1 MTKDTIKDAQEYLT
15 VAVKENGKKKILDID
30 QLVKRHSSEEVV
42 NLLKTILKEKHQA
55 LRDFIVEDK
64 TSPKVD
70 ETVSVLFRVTMAIKT
85 IEGEKE
91 VRDVGRTKQG
101 AARSI

>member
-1 MTKDTIKDAQEYLT
+1 MTKDIIKDAQEYLT

-42 NLLKTILKEKHQA
+42 NLLKTILREKHQA

-91 VRDVGRTKQG
+91 VRDVGRAK
-101 AARSI
+101 

>member
-1 MTKDTIKDAQEYLT
+1 MTKDIIKDAQEYLT

-42 NLLKTILKEKHQA
+42 NLLKTILREKHQA

-64 TSPKVD
+64 TSPKID

-91 VRDVGRTKQG
+91 VRDVGRAK
-101 AARSI
+101 

>member
-1 MTKDTIKDAQEYLT
+1 MTKDIIKDAQEYLT

-30 QLVKRHSSEEVV
+30 QLVKRHSSEEVI

-91 VRDVGRTKQG
+91 VRNVGRTKQG

>member
-1 MTKDTIKDAQEYLT
+1 MTKDIIKDAQEYLT

-42 NLLKTILKEKHQA
+42 NLLKTILREKHQA
-55 LRDFIVEDK
+55 LKDFIVEDK

-85 IEGEKE
+85 IEGEKG
-91 VRDVGRTKQG
+91 VRDVGRTK
-101 AARSI
+101 

>member
-15 VAVKENGKKKILDID
+15 VAVKENGKRKILDID
-30 QLVKRHSSEEVV
+30 QLVKKHSSEEVV

-64 TSPKVD
+64 TSSKVD

-91 VRDVGRTKQG
+91 VRDIGGAKQG
-101 AARSI
+101 ARSGI

>member
-1 MTKDTIKDAQEYLT
+1 MTSEIIKAAQEYLT

-91 VRDVGRTKQG
+91 VRDVGRAK
-101 AARSI
+101 

>member
-1 MTKDTIKDAQEYLT
+1 MTKDIIKDAQEYLT

-42 NLLKTILKEKHQA
+42 NLLKTILKEKHQS

-64 TSPKVD
+64 TSPKID

-91 VRDVGRTKQG
+91 VRDIGRAK
-101 AARSI
+101 

>member
-1 MTKDTIKDAQEYLT
+1 MTKDIIKDAQEYLT

-30 QLVKRHSSEEVV
+30 QLVKRHSSEDVI
-42 NLLKTILKEKHQA
+42 NLLKTILREKHQA

-64 TSPKVD
+64 TSPKVH

-85 IEGEKE
+85 IEGEQE
-91 VRDVGRTKQG
+91 VRDVGRAK
-101 AARSI
+101 

>member
-1 MTKDTIKDAQEYLT
+1 MTKDIIKDAQEYLT
-15 VAVKENGKKKILDID
+15 VAAKENGKKKILDID
-30 QLVKRHSSEEVV
+30 QLVKRHSSEDVV
-42 NLLKTILKEKHQA
+42 NLLKTILREKHQA

-64 TSPKVD
+64 TSPKID

-91 VRDVGRTKQG
+91 VRNVGRAK
-101 AARSI
+101 